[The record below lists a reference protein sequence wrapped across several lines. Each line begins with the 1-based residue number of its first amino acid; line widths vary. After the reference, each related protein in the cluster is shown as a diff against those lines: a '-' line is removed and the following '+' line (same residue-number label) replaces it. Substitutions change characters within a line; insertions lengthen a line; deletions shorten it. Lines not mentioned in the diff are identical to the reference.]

1 MTTEKTAEA
10 PRGQRK
16 TRVGVVVSD
25 KMDKTVVVS
34 ITRRFMHTKYKK
46 YVKTRTR
53 FKVHDPNS
61 EAKTGDRVL
70 IEETRPLSKDK
81 RWKLKEIVEKAPV
94 V

>member
-1 MTTEKTAEA
+1 MTTEKIVEA

-61 EAKTGDRVL
+61 EAKIGDRVL
-70 IEETRPLSKDK
+70 IEETRPMSKEK